1 VSKKFKY
8 VHMHNIFGVKKE
20 WLGDGLEEDVADGMV
35 HGQVEDHG
43 AGFHHGKDQ
52 DGCLVEDG
60 VGGF

>member
-1 VSKKFKY
+1 MCICTIY
-8 VHMHNIFGVKKE
+8 LGEKE
-20 WLGDGLEEDVADGMV
+20 WPGDGLEEDVADGMV